1 MYNFPKKYV
10 PATVES
16 LRAIATSPEFTRYIE
31 DIAATG
37 GGVIEPPEAVKQLS
51 MGDIHRFWDVVASLM
66 PTDWTL
72 RTLRD
77 GGLARDLCGPDVPFT
92 F

>member
-16 LRAIATSPEFTRYIE
+16 LRTIATSVAFARNIE
-31 DIAATG
+31 AIAAKG
-37 GGVIEPPEAVKQLS
+37 GGVIEPPEEVKQLS
-51 MGDIHRFWDVVASLM
+51 MGDIQQFWDVVASLM

-72 RTLRD
+72 RLLRD
-77 GGLARDLCGPDVPFT
+77 GGIARDLCGPDVPLSF
-92 F
+92 